1 MRRHLAS
8 LRRMRWHE
16 IQALVLRRYG
26 RVLLV
31 WGLPALTIVAAAMF
45 WLSGGRYATTE
56 NAFVKTDIVQMASE
70 VQGRI
75 IKLNIRDHARVEE
88 GDVLVMLDPEPYRLA
103 LAKAEAELD
112 SARATVEQVK
122 VSLRETK
129 AEHREA
135 ESRLAYLEAQAKRQH
150 DLAARGASPATRLEQ
165 ADADA
170 LQARDRAVMLRE
182 RIARVEASLGGNPDR
197 PTDEYAVV
205 REKMATRDRARLD
218 LKFTE
223 IRAPRSGTVVN
234 FKAQPGE
241 QIKPQ
246 TPLFSIVVERRP
258 WVEANFKETDLTN
271 VGVGQKATVVL
282 DIYPGIVW
290 DAVVESISPATG
302 AEFAILPPQNA
313 SGNWVKVV
321 QRLPVRLRLVERPD
335 EPALRAGMTASVSI
349 DTGRRRSIASLWGG
363 GTVSVT
369 PPAPA
374 REASNNGR

>member
-1 MRRHLAS
+1 MRRHLES

-16 IQALVLRRYG
+16 VQALVLRRYG

-182 RIARVEASLGGNPDR
+182 RIARVEASLGAKTG
-197 PTDEYAVV
+197 
-205 REKMATRDRARLD
+205 
-218 LKFTE
+218 
-223 IRAPRSGTVVN
+223 
-234 FKAQPGE
+234 
-241 QIKPQ
+241 
-246 TPLFSIVVERRP
+246 
-258 WVEANFKETDLTN
+258 
-271 VGVGQKATVVL
+271 
-282 DIYPGIVW
+282 
-290 DAVVESISPATG
+290 DAGGKNAASP
-302 AEFAILPPQNA
+302 
-313 SGNWVKVV
+313 
-321 QRLPVRLRLVERPD
+321 
-335 EPALRAGMTASVSI
+335 
-349 DTGRRRSIASLWGG
+349 
-363 GTVSVT
+363 
-369 PPAPA
+369 
-374 REASNNGR
+374 